1 MRVREV
7 VIPGE
12 TDLERLVA
20 RSRLIGADPT
30 LVVHG
35 GGNTSSKVVE
45 RDHLGRER
53 PVLRIKGSGTDL
65 ATIDADGFPGLYL
78 DELLPLRARA
88 GMSDDEM
95 TDYLARCMVD
105 PRARRPSIETLL
117 HAFLPARHVDHVHAD
132 AICALTNGPAPEAA
146 VRGALGD
153 DVAAVPYIRPGFE
166 LSRRVADLADARA
179 VVLVHHGLVT
189 WGETH
194 EESYGLT
201 LELVER
207 ANEYLAA
214 HSKAQTSS
222 ASNTVSLGRDPARD
236 HAESAREQL
245 RQAVAPGQAA
255 SNTVSLENGP
265 ADPLSEEELDAL
277 LVALRGR
284 LSRQRRVV
292 LHIDRSQREL
302 ADREDVER
310 VAAARA
316 TPDHVLRIGVRG
328 VVVRGAADVAPAVDE
343 FEASYRAYFERNRD
357 GAADGLPMHGE
368 LPVVALVPGLGCVTA
383 GADASTAR
391 MHAEIA
397 LRSHLVGAQTLDA
410 FGALEWLSERE
421 QFEFDYWPAELYKLT
436 LAPPPPE
443 LAGRVVVVTG
453 AASGIGREVARD
465 LAARGAHLVLADV
478 DDAGLQSTA
487 GEIPGERVTT
497 VSGDVTDEA
506 VADAIV
512 RGAVREYG
520 GLDALVS
527 NAGIA
532 ASGRLAGLSTEEW
545 QRSLD
550 VNATAHFL
558 LTRAALPVLE
568 RQALGGSL
576 VYVASKNAFGPGAG
590 FGAYSAAKAA
600 EVQLARVAA
609 LEAGGIGVRANVV
622 NPDAVFGGSR
632 LWDENLRRERAEAHG
647 VAPEELE
654 DFYAARNVLGIRVTT
669 RDVAEAVAFLVS
681 DRSRATTG
689 CVITVD
695 GGVASA
701 FPR

>member
-1 MRVREV
+1 MASTRGHDRTGRPRDTPRVRVREV
-7 VIPGE
+7 LIPGE
-12 TDLERLVA
+12 TELERLVA
-20 RSRLIGADPT
+20 RSRLIGADRA
-30 LVVHG
+30 LVLHG

-45 RDHLGRER
+45 CDHLGRER

-65 ATIDADGFPGLYL
+65 ATIDADGFPALYL
-78 DELLPLRARA
+78 DELLPLRERA
-88 GMSDDEM
+88 AMSDEEM

-117 HAFLPARHVDHVHAD
+117 HGFLPARHVDHVHAD

-146 VRGALGD
+146 VREALGD

-207 ANEYLAA
+207 ASEYLGARSQA
-214 HSKAQTSS
+214 RASS
-222 ASNTVSLGRDPARD
+222 
-236 HAESAREQL
+236 
-245 RQAVAPGQAA
+245 A

-265 ADPLSEEELDAL
+265 AGAFSGDELDAL

-284 LSRQRRVV
+284 LSRKRHVV
-292 LHIDRSQREL
+292 LHVDRSQREL
-302 ADREDVER
+302 ADREDIER
-310 VAAARA
+310 IAAARA

-328 VVVRGAADVAPAVDE
+328 IVVRVAADVAPAVDH

-383 GADASTAR
+383 GADASSAR

-421 QFEFDYWPAELYKLT
+421 LFEFDYWPAELYKLT

-453 AASGIGREVARD
+453 AASGIGREVAFD

-478 DDAGLQSTA
+478 DDAGLQSTV
-487 GEIPGERVTT
+487 GEISGEGVTT
-497 VSGDVTDEA
+497 VAGDVADEA

-512 RGAVREYG
+512 RRAVHDYG
-520 GLDALVS
+520 GLDAVVS

-532 ASGRLAGLSTEEW
+532 APGRLAELSTEEW

-609 LEAGGIGVRANVV
+609 LEAGRIGVRANVV

-654 DFYAARNVLGIRVTT
+654 EFYAGRNVLGIRVTT